1 MLDYSAIG
9 KRIKDA
15 RKKSGLSQEQL
26 AEKVWIS
33 TTHMSHIESGSTK
46 LSLVVL
52 ADIAAVLGV
61 STDSL
66 LFGASEDAVHK
77 NAEALLR
84 SCTKE
89 QAEVIFEIIKSAK
102 GAMDKNLRQK

>member
-9 KRIKDA
+9 SRIKAA
-15 RKKSGLSQEQL
+15 RKERGLSQEQL

-46 LSLVVL
+46 LSLAVL
-52 ADIAAVLGV
+52 ADIAAALGV

-66 LFGASEDAVHK
+66 LFGECESAVLK
-77 NAEALLR
+77 TAEALLR

-89 QAEVIFEIIKSAK
+89 QAEVIIAIIKSAK
-102 GAMDKNLRQK
+102 TAMDKNLQ